1 MVEVFREK
9 LSTEAL
15 SARVERMVA
24 ALEKAAGEP
33 DGAAGER

>member
-1 MVEVFREK
+1 MVEIFRDQ

-24 ALEKAAGEP
+24 ALEAEAGEV
-33 DGAAGER
+33 